1 MDRTTFRKKFALRL
15 AFGSPVTVFPFLGGL
30 TAIGAGWAGMLPA
43 TAIFA
48 GVVGVVVG
56 VGALVT
62 RAGLLGPQIAKK
74 LHEELQARDHDATEA
89 ALDELRRK
97 LASDKDTRDERMLD
111 QLRELAR
118 IFKKNTE
125 WAARINVVS
134 AAEITSGVEELVR
147 TCIQKLDDAFKLFK
161 TAQDISTSPVRD
173 AVIAQREQM
182 LREVAESITELT
194 ELLTGV
200 YTLGTG
206 RDASAETT
214 RVRGQLRQSLD
225 IARRVDAQL
234 HPEDPKAVVRAAI
247 RQRAKRNPNPS

>member
-15 AFGSPVTVFPFLGGL
+15 ASHPVTVLPFLGGL

-74 LHEELQARDHDATEA
+74 LHEELLVRDHDATEA
-89 ALDELRRK
+89 ALDALREK
-97 LASDKDTRDERMLD
+97 LASDRDTRDEKMLD
-111 QLRELAR
+111 QLRELGRA
-118 IFKKNTE
+118 FKRDTA
-125 WAARINVVS
+125 WAARINIVS
-134 AAEITSGVEELVR
+134 AAEITGGVEELIR
-147 TCIQKLDDAFKLFK
+147 KCIQNLDDAFKIRR
-161 TAQDISTSPVRD
+161 TADDLSSSPYRD
-173 AVIAQREQM
+173 ALIAQREQI

-206 RDASAETT
+206 RDAGAETA
-214 RVRGQLRQSLD
+214 RVRGQLKQSLD
-225 IARRVDAQL
+225 IARRVDEQL
-234 HPEDPKAVVRAAI
+234 NPEDPKAVVRAAI
-247 RQRAKRNPNPS
+247 RKRKRNPNPS

>member
-15 AFGSPVTVFPFLGGL
+15 ASHPVTVLPFLGGL

-62 RAGLLGPQIAKK
+62 RAGLLGHQIAQK
-74 LHEELQARDHDATEA
+74 LHEELLARDHDATEA
-89 ALDELRRK
+89 ALDALRER

-125 WAARINVVS
+125 WMSRINTVS

-147 TCIQKLDDAFKLFK
+147 TCIQKLQDAFRLLE
-161 TAQDISTSPVRD
+161 TVRDLSISPVRQAIVD
-173 AVIAQREQM
+173 QRERM
-182 LREVAESITELT
+182 LTEVATSIRELT

-200 YTLGTG
+200 YTLGARG
-206 RDASAETT
+206 DASTETT

-234 HPEDPKAVVRAAI
+234 NPEDPKAAVRAAI
-247 RQRAKRNPNPS
+247 RQRKRNPNPS